1 MSLME
6 HMIAHMQHRRVPTFP
21 PLPPQHQPTYAQAS
35 THFTHGQFATSS
47 ATLLSIPSE
56 HNNHPSYVI
65 LRVRILLAQGYYH
78 NAVRVLYENVEVIDE
93 REAELLNN
101 GKSNGDGGGG
111 ARNSGGS
118 GKKGGGSGG
127 GGERERLE
135 AGEEMMRDTWRLWIR
150 LLYWDDEGMSEA
162 RRKEGAAEAMKA
174 WKNWCEWTQMESYS
188 ELHSLL
194 YELIHHLTST
204 TCNLPAREWIANT
217 DSLIAAHMDAQSFT
231 STLAILQVRNKVL
244 DPRDPT
250 FTNIMLEYFPHL
262 AAHPEIKLVEART
275 RLILFDIYI
284 ANGQIELAVEKLSEI
299 EDCLK
304 ADGEMHPGEE
314 GRGVDLRWLVRF
326 HKLCLPASAAS
337 IPSHKPHH
345 HKMSDSDKLAKLS
358 ALAHE
363 AVNRDIPRFQLRALQ
378 QLAVI
383 YLRNRDF
390 VSFVPPE
397 TEFVVKGQKYG
408 QPAKMWRQHL
418 KQIFE
423 NFPAPDHPQAEEF
436 LDSFT
441 RIMESVEWG
450 RDSEKSG
457 GGGGVIGSGLGL
469 VVWTGVAEMTVG
481 IEEFWKNKAKRLV
494 ERIKVE
500 EGSTGSKVDKD
511 GLSRGLRKLWDEN

>member
-21 PLPPQHQPTYAQAS
+21 PLPPQHQPTYAQAN

-65 LRVRILLAQGYYH
+65 LRIRILLAQGYYH
-78 NAVRVLYENVEVIDE
+78 NAIRVLYENVEVIDE
-93 REAELLNN
+93 KEAELNSIGTN
-101 GKSNGDGGGG
+101 GSAKVGRGGKS
-111 ARNSGGS
+111 
-118 GKKGGGSGG
+118 
-127 GGERERLE
+127 GGEKERLE
-135 AGEEMMRDTWRLWIR
+135 AGEEMMRDTWKLWIR
-150 LLYWDDEGMSEA
+150 LLYWDEDGMSES
-162 RRKEGAAEAMKA
+162 RRKEGTAEAMRA

-188 ELHSLL
+188 EVHSLL
-194 YELIHHLTST
+194 YELIHHITST
-204 TCNLPAREWIANT
+204 TCNVATREWIANT
-217 DSLIAAHMDAQSFT
+217 DSLIASHMDAQSFT

-244 DPRDPT
+244 DPKDPT

-284 ANGQIELAVEKLSEI
+284 SNGHTDLAIEKLSEI
-299 EDCLK
+299 EECLR

-326 HKLCLPASAAS
+326 HKICLPSV
-337 IPSHKPHH
+337 HKS

-363 AVNRDIPRFQLRALQ
+363 AVNRDIPRFQLKALQ
-378 QLAVI
+378 QLAI
-383 YLRNRDF
+383 IFLRNRDF
-390 VSFVPPE
+390 TSFVPPE

-408 QPAKMWRQHL
+408 QPARMWRRHL
-418 KQIFE
+418 KQMFE
-423 NFPAPDHPQAEEF
+423 NFPAPEHSQAEEF

-481 IEEFWKNKAKRLV
+481 IEEFWKSKAKRLV
-494 ERIKVE
+494 EKIKAE
-500 EGSTGSKVDKD
+500 EGTTGSKVDKD
-511 GLSRGLRKLWDEN
+511 GLSKGLRRLWDEN